1 MNPSNSDKALNPGST
16 PVLNPVLG
24 PVFNQV
30 LRLAFGASLGLMLAK
45 LSNSDQWGV
54 FFTISPVLLLGL
66 IPRLT
71 PFVVLQY
78 LSANVLAALM
88 VLCYHAIGGL
98 SLVITL
104 LVFGYF
110 LWLFRLMAQGAY
122 FVFAAIS
129 IINGSIF
136 LHFASYP
143 AMDPA
148 QMLGHAL
155 LATLTALLICGL
167 IIRLLPMPERPLPQL
182 PPKPRTEQLQQSL
195 IASLLATLSFV
206 VFQLLDLQDSLS
218 AQASSILI
226 LLPLSFSGIVQ
237 AGLKRAR
244 GVLLGSAYAIAVQ
257 ILLYDNY
264 QHLPLTLL
272 AFFFG
277 MLLFGRAQ
285 LLEGPGSGVAF
296 GGMTTMA
303 IIFGQYLT
311 ADHDLMYS
319 ALYRISSVSVAV
331 VATLLL
337 VTVLYV
343 WLAPQRNAAVLLPS
357 PSQMSAD

>member
-1 MNPSNSDKALNPGST
+1 MNRSFFD
-16 PVLNPVLG
+16 
-24 PVFNQV
+24 PVFYPV
-30 LRLAFGASLGLMLAK
+30 LRLAFGASLGLLLAK
-45 LSNSDQWGV
+45 LTNSDQWGV

-78 LSANVLAALM
+78 LAANLLAALV
-88 VLCYHAIGGL
+88 VLAYFMLGGL
-98 SLVITL
+98 SLVMTL

-110 LWLFRLMAQGAY
+110 LWLFRLMAQGSY

-129 IINGSIF
+129 AINGSIF

-143 AMDPA
+143 GLDPA

-155 LATLTALLICGL
+155 FAILAALLICGL
-167 IIRLLPMPERPLPQL
+167 MLMVFPLPERPIPQL
-182 PPKPRTEQLQQSL
+182 PPKPRADQLQQSL
-195 IASLLATLSFV
+195 IAALLATVSFV
-206 VFQLLDLQDSLS
+206 MFQLLDLQDSLS

-237 AGLKRAR
+237 AGLKRAS

-257 ILLYDNY
+257 LLLYDNY

-285 LLEGPGSGVAF
+285 QLEGPGSGVAF

-303 IIFGQYLT
+303 IIFGQYLRS
-311 ADHDLMYS
+311 DHDLMYS

-331 VATLLL
+331 VATLVL
-337 VTVLYV
+337 VTVLYL
-343 WLAPQRNAAVLLPS
+343 WLAPQRPELKKPIIAEPGGNLGN
-357 PSQMSAD
+357 

>member
-1 MNPSNSDKALNPGST
+1 MLMNAAAFYP
-16 PVLNPVLG
+16 
-24 PVFNQV
+24 V
-30 LRLAFGASLGLMLAK
+30 LRLAFGASLGLLLAK
-45 LSNSDQWGV
+45 LTNSDQWGV

-78 LSANVLAALM
+78 LSANLLAALM
-88 VLCYHAIGGL
+88 VLGYHAIGGL
-98 SLVITL
+98 SLVVIL
-104 LVFGYF
+104 LVFAVF
-110 LWLFRLMAQGAY
+110 LWLFRLMAQGSY

-148 QMLGHAL
+148 QMLGHAFI
-155 LATLTALLICGL
+155 ATLAALLICGAM
-167 IIRLLPMPERPLPQL
+167 IRVFPLPERPLPQL
-182 PPKPRTEQLQQSL
+182 PPKPIAEQLQQSL
-195 IASLLATLSFV
+195 IAALLATLSFV

-257 ILLYDNY
+257 LLLYDNY
-264 QHLPLTLL
+264 QHLPLTVL

-285 LLEGPGSGVAF
+285 QLEGPGSGVAF

-331 VATLLL
+331 ITTVMLVTLLYL
-337 VTVLYV
+337 
-343 WLAPQRNAAVLLPS
+343 WLAPQQQP
-357 PSQMSAD
+357 ADTTQKAPVGNTHS